1 MSQNKSKVLNFRLK
15 PCDKLLLQEI
25 ADKEDLKL
33 SELIREILFK
43 RIQKEKRKLVG

>member
-1 MSQNKSKVLNFRLK
+1 MATNKTQIINFRLR
-15 PCDKLLLQEI
+15 PSDKQLLLDL

-33 SELIREILFK
+33 GELIREILFK